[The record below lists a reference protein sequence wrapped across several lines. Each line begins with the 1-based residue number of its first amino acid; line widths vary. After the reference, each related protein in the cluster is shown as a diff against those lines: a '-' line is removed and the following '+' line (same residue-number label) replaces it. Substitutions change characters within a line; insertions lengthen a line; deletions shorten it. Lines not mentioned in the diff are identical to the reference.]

1 MKSIKKRENLSR
13 QVFEQLK
20 QQIIIGR
27 WKPGKKIPS
36 ENELS
41 EMLNVSRVTVREAL
55 QTLVALDLLEKKQGE
70 GTFVKELS
78 GETYIDALLPTFVN
92 LKRSKAHSVHEYRKI
107 IEVGA
112 MELVVERVTEEDIEE
127 LKRILGKMKLYSK
140 DLKRFA
146 LEDLNFHLTLC
157 QITKNPIIEKSNYL
171 MKDYLKE
178 TMLEVIKAMGSED
191 GIYYHGQI
199 IEAIEDRDKK
209 QAKELMEKHLDNN
222 LNYI

>member
-1 MKSIKKRENLSR
+1 MKPIKKRESLSR

-20 QQIIIGR
+20 QQIITGK
-27 WKPGKKIPS
+27 WEPGEKIPS

-41 EMLNVSRVTVREAL
+41 EMLNVSRVTIREAL

-92 LKRSKAHSVHEYRKI
+92 LKRSKSFSVHEYRKI

-112 MELVVERVTEEDIEE
+112 IELVVERVTEEDIVE
-127 LKRILGKMKLYSK
+127 LKKILDNMIKYK
-140 DLKRFA
+140 DDLERFA

-157 QITKNPIIEKSNYL
+157 QITKNPIIEKANFL
-171 MKDYLKE
+171 MKDYLKD
-178 TMLEVIKAMGSED
+178 TMLEIIKSMGSGDGIRYHGEIIKA
-191 GIYYHGQI
+191 
-199 IEAIEDRDKK
+199 IENKDKEA
-209 QAKELMEKHLDNN
+209 AKELMEKHLDNN

>member
-112 MELVVERVTEEDIEE
+112 MELVVERVTKEDIAE
-127 LKRILGKMKLYSK
+127 LKRILNEMKLYRK
-140 DLKRFA
+140 DLERFA
-146 LEDLNFHLTLC
+146 LEDLSFHLTLC

-171 MKDYLKE
+171 MKDYLRE
-178 TMLEVIKAMGSED
+178 SMMEVIRSMGSED
-191 GIYYHGQI
+191 GIYYHGEI
-199 IEAIEDRDKK
+199 IRAIENRDKNLARK
-209 QAKELMEKHLDNN
+209 LMEKHLDNN

>member
-1 MKSIKKRENLSR
+1 MKSIEKRESLSH

-20 QQIIIGR
+20 KEIIIGR
-27 WKPGKKIPS
+27 WKPGEKIPS

-78 GETYIDALLPTFVN
+78 GELYIDALLPTFVN
-92 LKRSKAHSVHEYRKI
+92 LKKSKIHSVHEYRKI

-112 MELVVERVTEEDIEE
+112 MELVVERVTEEDVEE
-127 LKRILGKMKLYSK
+127 LKKILNKMNLYSN
-140 DLKRFA
+140 DLERFA

-157 QITKNPIIEKSNYL
+157 QITRNPIIEKANYL
-171 MKDYLKE
+171 MKDYLQE
-178 TMLEVIKAMGSED
+178 CMLEVIRAMGSKD
-191 GIYYHGQI
+191 GIYYHGEI
-199 IEAIEDRDKK
+199 IKAIEDRDRKK
-209 QAKELMEKHLDNN
+209 ARNLMEKHLDNN

>member
-78 GETYIDALLPTFVN
+78 GETYIDALLPTFV
-92 LKRSKAHSVHEYRKI
+92 RSEERR
-107 IEVGA
+107 VG
-112 MELVVERVTEEDIEE
+112 
-127 LKRILGKMKLYSK
+127 
-140 DLKRFA
+140 
-146 LEDLNFHLTLC
+146 
-157 QITKNPIIEKSNYL
+157 
-171 MKDYLKE
+171 KE
-178 TMLEVIKAMGSED
+178 CRSRWA
-191 GIYYHGQI
+191 
-199 IEAIEDRDKK
+199 
-209 QAKELMEKHLDNN
+209 
-222 LNYI
+222 